1 MSRYIDNQDGT
12 ITDSETNLTWLKKD
26 SRQLTGRWIHLEK
39 AQKLAEEH
47 NEQKMGGFS
56 DWRVPKL
63 EDIKTIF
70 DKNFSNRDFGN
81 NEIYI
86 SDQFEKGGADCCW
99 TDTINGER
107 AMMFSLV
114 KGRSSWINK
123 LGDGPF
129 AVRLVRGSRRDRN
142 SSQN

>member
-1 MSRYIDNQDGT
+1 MTRFTDNNNGT
-12 ITDSETNLTWLKKD
+12 VTDTETDLTWFKKD
-26 SRQLTGRWIHLEK
+26 SRQLTGKWMHLEK
-39 AQKLAEEH
+39 SQKLVVEH
-47 NEQKMGGFS
+47 NNEVTGGFN

-81 NEIYI
+81 SEIHI

-129 AVRLVRGSRRDRN
+129 AVRLVRGVRREKDN
-142 SSQN
+142 S

>member
-12 ITDSETNLTWLKKD
+12 ISDTDTDLTWLKKD
-26 SRQLTGRWIHLEK
+26 SRQLTSRWMHLEK
-39 AQKLAEEH
+39 SQKFVD
-47 NEQKMGGFS
+47 EQNKDNTGGYS

-81 NEIYI
+81 NEIHI
-86 SDQFEKGGADCCW
+86 PETFEKGGADCCW
-99 TDTINGER
+99 TDTVNGER

-129 AVRLVRGSRRDRN
+129 AVRLVRGTRREKN
-142 SSQN
+142 IP

>member
-1 MSRYIDNQDGT
+1 MTRFTDNNNGT
-12 ITDSETNLTWLKKD
+12 VTDTETDLTWFKKD
-26 SRQLTGRWIHLEK
+26 SRQLTGKWMHLEK
-39 AQKLAEEH
+39 SQKLAVEQN
-47 NEQKMGGFS
+47 NEVTGGFN

-81 NEIYI
+81 NEIHI

-129 AVRLVRGSRRDRN
+129 AVRLVRGVRREKDN
-142 SSQN
+142 S

>member
-1 MSRYIDNQDGT
+1 MPDERFIDNGNET
-12 ITDSETNLTWLKKD
+12 VTDNKTGLTWSRKD
-26 SRQLTGRWIHLEK
+26 SRQIAGRWMHLEK
-39 AQKLAEEH
+39 AEKWIGEMNSA
-47 NEQKMGGFS
+47 KFGGYD

-70 DKNFSNRDFGN
+70 DKSFSNRDFGKS
-81 NEIYI
+81 EIHLPSI
-86 SDQFEKGGADCCW
+86 FEPGCADSAW
-99 TDTINGER
+99 TDTVNADR

-129 AVRLVRGSRRDRN
+129 AVRPVRGTRGERP
-142 SSQN
+142 

>member
-1 MSRYIDNQDGT
+1 MIPLFKVHHPKGVGRKIENIFQKGS
-12 ITDSETNLTWLKKD
+12 ITE
-26 SRQLTGRWIHLEK
+26 GE
-39 AQKLAEEH
+39 
-47 NEQKMGGFS
+47 
-56 DWRVPKL
+56 
-63 EDIKTIF
+63 
-70 DKNFSNRDFGN
+70 
-81 NEIYI
+81 I

-129 AVRLVRGSRRDRN
+129 AVRLVRGTRRKKD
-142 SSQN
+142 SLES

>member
-1 MSRYIDNQDGT
+1 MTRFTDNNNGT
-12 ITDSETNLTWLKKD
+12 VTDTETDLTWFKKD
-26 SRQLTGRWIHLEK
+26 SRQLTGKWMHLEK
-39 AQKLAEEH
+39 SQKLAVEQN
-47 NEQKMGGFS
+47 NEVTGGFN

-81 NEIYI
+81 NEIHI

-129 AVRLVRGSRRDRN
+129 AVRLVRGVRREQDN
-142 SSQN
+142 S

>member
-1 MSRYIDNQDGT
+1 MSRFNDNQNGT
-12 ITDSETNLTWLKKD
+12 ITDTETSLTWQKKD
-26 SRQLTGRWIHLEK
+26 SRQLTGRWMHLEK
-39 AQKLAEEH
+39 SQKLAK
-47 NEQKMGGFS
+47 EQSDAKTGGFN

-63 EDIKTIF
+63 EDVKTIY
-70 DKNFSNRDFGN
+70 DKSFSNRDFGN
-81 NEIYI
+81 NEIHI
-86 SDQFEKGGADCCW
+86 HENFEKGGADCCW

-129 AVRLVRGSRRDRN
+129 AVRLVRGVRQEKSN
-142 SSQN
+142 P

>member
-1 MSRYIDNQDGT
+1 MARFTDNNNGT
-12 ITDSETNLTWLKKD
+12 VTDTETDLTWFKKD
-26 SRQLTGRWIHLEK
+26 SRQLTGKWMHLEK
-39 AQKLAEEH
+39 SQKLAVEQS
-47 NEQKMGGFS
+47 NEVAGGFN
-56 DWRVPKL
+56 DWRGPKL

-70 DKNFSNRDFGN
+70 DKSFSNRDFGN
-81 NEIYI
+81 NEIHI

-129 AVRLVRGSRRDRN
+129 AVRLVRGVRRAKDN
-142 SSQN
+142 S

>member
-1 MSRYIDNQDGT
+1 MPRFTDNQDDT
-12 ITDSETNLTWLKKD
+12 ITDTETDLTWFKKD
-26 SRQLTGRWIHLEK
+26 SRQLTGRWMHLEK
-39 AQKLAEEH
+39 SQKLAKEQ
-47 NEQKMGGFS
+47 NEAKTGSFS
-56 DWRVPKL
+56 DWRVPKM

-70 DKNFSNRDFGN
+70 DKSFSNRDFGN
-81 NEIYI
+81 TEIHI
-86 SDQFEKGGADCCW
+86 PDQFEKGGADCCW

-129 AVRLVRGSRRDRN
+129 AVRLVRGTRREKDN
-142 SSQN
+142 S